1 MDAYKILKII
11 GIPFILFLAIFSG
24 VFLLLNFIFN
34 VIVEIYQ
41 KTFATGSLLKP
52 EEINIDFSLFTSF
65 SLLTTSLVV
74 FLCMMGISFATTLM
88 LIFKFKTNYGQLKKD
103 QKGSARFSTFK
114 EIQQQ
119 YRDVP
124 DKGERF
130 EGGGGIPVARYKDRL
145 FIDDSPVNNMII
157 GTTRSGKGETFVFS
171 AIDIYS
177 RAEKQASMILN
188 DPKGELYSASKDTL
202 ESLGYHVE
210 VLNLMNPL
218 QSMSYNL
225 LQLTIDAF
233 MEENYSLA
241 QQYARSVAF
250 MLYYD
255 PKSKDPFWSNSST
268 DLCTAL
274 ILALCEQCKHEP
286 EKINMYN
293 VALMLSDLGTRKVE
307 DEDTGEEISA
317 LDDFFAGFPE
327 NHPAKM
333 QYATIN
339 FSGGQTRASILANT
353 NAKLGV
359 FTLDGT
365 AKLTS
370 QNSYDMSKIGFG
382 RWIKAKT
389 KPDTRIHITF
399 PNNKTETIRTDSDGM
414 FTLYHK
420 NPLDINDEII
430 VKVQNDK
437 TTIKITGKQYK
448 KTKDGDTKFEG
459 HFETMT
465 DNKNVKVVEVMEYD
479 KPTAIFMIVP
489 DYDATFNVIASLYV
503 KQVYT
508 NLARIASNAEGGK
521 CHREVIFILDEFG
534 NMPAIE
540 GMANIVTVCLGR
552 NIRFNLVIQ
561 AYAQLE
567 NLYGDDWK
575 TIDGNCGNTLY
586 LLTADESTA
595 ELISKKLGD
604 KTILT
609 KSRSGQTISLS
620 KSKTESVDSRR
631 LMTATEV
638 MGLQEGEMI
647 VLRVIKR
654 QDKNRNRIKSYPI
667 FLTGKTAL
675 KYRWEYLSDYYDTD
689 KSINDID
696 IPCQHSMTDL
706 NLLKANFE
714 KNNYEMNKELEL
726 NCEESELEIEPESVP
741 INQPETIS
749 VKEPENEQE
758 PVLVKEQEILPQ
770 NKEEP
775 LLEKEE
781 SENVIQNTKREMAL
795 KRQKER
801 VEKNRKEQEL
811 HSKINGL
818 LKASQVIPKGLMI
831 QAFNGSVEKVEEYSD
846 MGLMDFRDIVL
857 SNDSVIN
864 DKICSIMLSKI
875 NHALEQI
882 ENDTKKGSLVNG

>member
-1 MDAYKILKII
+1 MEQNKFIYILKKI
-11 GIPFILFLAIFSG
+11 GIPLLIFLTSFFALFLS
-24 VFLLLNFIFN
+24 LNFVLN
-34 VIVEIYQ
+34 LVVEIFQ
-41 KTFATGSLLKP
+41 KTFTTGSILKT
-52 EEINIDFSLFTSF
+52 EEINISKSMFTSF
-65 SLLTTSLVV
+65 PFVASSLFIYIVLVV
-74 FLCMMGISFATTLM
+74 FSIASSILIAFKIINSFG
-88 LIFKFKTNYGQLKKD
+88 NLKKD
-103 QKGSARFSTFK
+103 QKGSARFTTFK

-124 DKGERF
+124 DKAERF
-130 EGGGGIPVARYKDRL
+130 EGGGGVPIARYKNRL

-177 RAEKQASMILN
+177 RAREQASMILN
-188 DPKGELYSASKDTL
+188 DPKGELYSASKETL
-202 ESLGYHVE
+202 EGLGYHVE

-233 MEENYSLA
+233 MERNYSLA

-274 ILALCEQCKHEP
+274 ILALCEQCKHES

-293 VALMLSDLGTRKVE
+293 VALMLSDLGTRMVV
-307 DEDTGEEISA
+307 DEDGNEMSA
-317 LDDFFAGFPE
+317 LDEFFGKFPE

-370 QNSYDMSKIGFG
+370 QNTFDMTKIGFS
-382 RWIKAKT
+382 RWIKGRT

-399 PNNKTETIRTDSDGM
+399 SNNKKSTIRTDADGM
-414 FTLYHK
+414 FTLFHK
-420 NPLDINDEII
+420 NAL
-430 VKVQNDK
+430 
-437 TTIKITGKQYK
+437 
-448 KTKDGDTKFEG
+448 KDGDYFIVSGEG
-459 HFETMT
+459 FETKVEIT
-465 DNKNVKVVEVMEYD
+465 GQIESQKKDGSKFPEGFLQFESNNKSVEIITAMEYD

-508 NLARIASNAEGGK
+508 NLARIASNSEGGK
-521 CHREVIFILDEFG
+521 CHREVVFILDEFG

-552 NIRFNLVIQ
+552 NIRFNIVIQ

-586 LLTADESTA
+586 LLTADETTA
-595 ELISKKLGD
+595 ELISKKLGEE
-604 KTILT
+604 TIVT
-609 KSRSGQTISLS
+609 KSRSGQTISLN
-620 KSKTESVDSRR
+620 KSRTESVDSRR

-638 MGLQEGEMI
+638 MGLKEGEMI
-647 VLRVIKR
+647 VIRVIKR
-654 QDKNRNRIKSYPI
+654 QDKKRKRIKSYPI
-667 FLTGKTAL
+667 YLEGKTAL
-675 KYRWEYLSDYYDTD
+675 MYRWEYLYEFYDTD
-689 KSINDID
+689 NSINDID
-696 IPCQHSMTDL
+696 IPCEHSMTDL
-706 NLLKANFE
+706 NVLKASFTD
-714 KNNYEMNKELEL
+714 NKYVENKLKEQ
-726 NCEESELEIEPESVP
+726 EESIEKESEDIAPEKEN
-741 INQPETIS
+741 ITIQKEPETI
-749 VKEPENEQE
+749 
-758 PVLVKEQEILPQ
+758 
-770 NKEEP
+770 
-775 LLEKEE
+775 LLEKEGNSD
-781 SENVIQNTKREMAL
+781 SEITSNAKRENEL
-795 KRQKER
+795 LRQKQRKEKMR
-801 VEKNRKEQEL
+801 KEKDFNKKVNATIKVEKLFPKGFISTVFDAIESSDIEDYMNMGIVDFREVILSNERDIDDKKCSIIL
-811 HSKINGL
+811 TKINKTL
-818 LKASQVIPKGLMI
+818 
-831 QAFNGSVEKVEEYSD
+831 EE
-846 MGLMDFRDIVL
+846 MM
-857 SNDSVIN
+857 
-864 DKICSIMLSKI
+864 K
-875 NHALEQI
+875 
-882 ENDTKKGSLVNG
+882 

>member
-1 MDAYKILKII
+1 MIKKI
-11 GIPFILFLAIFSG
+11 GIPLLIFLVTFTAF
-24 VFLLLNFIFN
+24 FLGLNFVVNF
-34 VIVEIYQ
+34 VVEVFQ
-41 KTFATGSLLKP
+41 KTFGTGSFLETESLN
-52 EEINIDFSLFTSF
+52 INKEMFVSFPFIASYMIIYVFLTIISLASSLFM
-65 SLLTTSLVV
+65 VY
-74 FLCMMGISFATTLM
+74 
-88 LIFKFKTNYGQLKKD
+88 KFVSNFGKLKKD
-103 QKGSARFSTFK
+103 QKGSARFTTFK
-114 EIQQQ
+114 EIKEQ

-130 EGGGGIPVARYKDRL
+130 KGGGGVPVARYKNKL

-210 VLNLMNPL
+210 VLNLMNPI

-233 MEENYSLA
+233 MEGNYSLA

-250 MLYYD
+250 MLYHD
-255 PKSKDPFWSNSST
+255 PKAKDPFWSNSAT
-268 DLCTAL
+268 DLVTAL

-293 VALMLSDLGTRKVE
+293 VALMLSDLASRTVE
-307 DEDTGEEISA
+307 DENGNEISA

-339 FSGGQTRASILANT
+339 FSGGQTRASILANA

-370 QNSYDMSKIGFG
+370 QNSFDMSKIGFG
-382 RWIKAKT
+382 RWIKGKT
-389 KPDTRIHITF
+389 KPDTRIHLKF

-420 NPLDINDEII
+420 NPLDMNDEVQ
-430 VKVQNDK
+430 VKVQGEE
-437 TTIKITGKQYK
+437 TTIKVTGKLYK
-448 KTKDGDTKFEG
+448 TTKDGKQKFEG
-459 HFETMT
+459 SLSSSTNNDT
-465 DNKNVKVVEVMEYD
+465 VKVIEIMEYD

-534 NMPAIE
+534 NMPPIE
-540 GMANIVTVCLGR
+540 GMANIITVCLGR

-561 AYAQLE
+561 AYAQLQ

-586 LLTADESTA
+586 LLTADENTA
-595 ELISKKLGD
+595 EIISKKLGEQ
-604 KTILT
+604 TIIT

-620 KSKTESVDSRR
+620 KSKTENVDSRR

-638 MGLQEGEMI
+638 MGLKEGEMI

-654 QDKNRNRIKSYPI
+654 QDKKRRRIKSYPI

-696 IPCQHSMTDL
+696 IPCEHAMLDL
-706 NLLKANFE
+706 NSMKADFTV
-714 KNNYEMNKELEL
+714 NNYASN
-726 NCEESELEIEPESVP
+726 LEIE
-741 INQPETIS
+741 
-749 VKEPENEQE
+749 KEIEDEPQKNEE
-758 PVLVKEQEILPQ
+758 DL
-770 NKEEP
+770 
-775 LLEKEE
+775 LLEKEIE
-781 SENVIQNTKREMAL
+781 QQKKVQSLKRHQKRKEEKLNQKINEHIKTSEVIQ
-795 KRQKER
+795 
-801 VEKNRKEQEL
+801 
-811 HSKINGL
+811 
-818 LKASQVIPKGLMI
+818 KGLML
-831 QAFNGSVEKVEEYSD
+831 QAFDNDIDKVEEYRQ
-846 MGLMDFRDIVL
+846 MGILEFRDIVL
-857 SNDSVIN
+857 SNNEGISDM
-864 DKICSIMLSKI
+864 ICTIMLSKI
-875 NHALEQI
+875 NAALEQVENEI
-882 ENDTKKGSLVNG
+882 ETEKETVS

>member
-1 MDAYKILKII
+1 MEQNESKMKY
-11 GIPFILFLAIFSG
+11 FIKKMSFPSFVFFATTAAVFFL
-24 VFLLLNFIFN
+24 VNFLLN
-34 VIVEIYQ
+34 VILEVVQ
-41 KTFATGSLLKP
+41 KTFMTGSILEP
-52 EEINIDFSLFTSF
+52 EPLSISASMFFDFPYMSTSF
-65 SLLTTSLVV
+65 ILYVTIFIISVLVGV
-74 FLCMMGISFATTLM
+74 VMAYKYISNFG
-88 LIFKFKTNYGQLKKD
+88 KLKKD
-103 QKGSARFSTFK
+103 QKGSARFTTFK
-114 EIQQQ
+114 EIKMQ

-124 DKGERF
+124 DKAERF
-130 EGGGGIPVARYKDRL
+130 DGGGGIPVARYEDRL

-171 AIDIYS
+171 TIDIYS

-188 DPKGELYSASKDTL
+188 DPKGELYAASKDTL
-202 ESLGYHVE
+202 EGLGYHVE

-268 DLCTAL
+268 DLCTAI
-274 ILALCEQCKHEP
+274 ILALCEQCKDEP

-293 VALMLSDLGTRKVE
+293 VALMLADLGTRTVTDDNGNE
-307 DEDTGEEISA
+307 VSA
-317 LDDFFAGFPE
+317 LDDFFSKFPE

-370 QNSYDMSKIGFG
+370 QNSFDMSKIGFS
-382 RWIKAKT
+382 RWIKGKS
-389 KPDTRIHITF
+389 KPVTRINITF
-399 PNNKTETIRTDSDGM
+399 NNEKIETIRTDAEGM

-420 NPLDINDEII
+420 SPLRVGDSFI
-430 VKVQNDK
+430 VS
-437 TTIKITGKQYK
+437 G
-448 KTKDGDTKFEG
+448 DG
-459 HFETMT
+459 FETKIEVIE
-465 DNKNVKVVEVMEYD
+465 NCEQGFFKVKENNDDVKISTVVDHD
-479 KPTAIFMIVP
+479 KPVAIFMIVP

-552 NIRFNLVIQ
+552 NIRFNLIIQ

-595 ELISKKLGD
+595 ELISKKLGEQ
-604 KTILT
+604 TIVT
-609 KSRSGQTISLS
+609 KSRSGQTFSLS

-638 MGLQEGEMI
+638 MGLKEGEMI
-647 VLRVIKR
+647 VIRVIKR
-654 QDKNRNRIKSYPI
+654 QDKERNRIRSYPI
-667 FLTGKTAL
+667 YLHGKTAL
-675 KYRWEYLSDYYDTD
+675 KYRWEYLADYYNTD
-689 KSINDID
+689 KSINEID
-696 IPCQHSMTDL
+696 IPCSHAMTDL
-706 NLLKANFE
+706 NKLKAKFMTNNFQKRLLEQSTIQEERMQEIQNIEEREFREE
-714 KNNYEMNKELEL
+714 KTQEIQNIE
-726 NCEESELEIEPESVP
+726 EIEFH
-741 INQPETIS
+741 
-749 VKEPENEQE
+749 K
-758 PVLVKEQEILPQ
+758 
-770 NKEEP
+770 NKEEQR
-775 LLEKEE
+775 LLEKKKVDEE
-781 SENVIQNTKREMAL
+781 VALVKREKSKLRNQERKAQL
-795 KRQKER
+795 QKE
-801 VEKNRKEQEL
+801 EE
-811 HSKINGL
+811 INHMINETVKVSSIL
-818 LKASQVIPKGLMI
+818 PKGFLVGVFGEIHTAEYMNLGI
-831 QAFNGSVEKVEEYSD
+831 LDFKEIVISKQNEIEEKKCAIILSKVESTINQILDKGSVK
-846 MGLMDFRDIVL
+846 
-857 SNDSVIN
+857 
-864 DKICSIMLSKI
+864 
-875 NHALEQI
+875 A
-882 ENDTKKGSLVNG
+882 

>member
-1 MDAYKILKII
+1 MNENKFVHLLKKA
-11 GIPFILFLAIFSG
+11 GIPMLLFLVTFTA
-24 VFLLLNFIFN
+24 LCLCLNFVLN
-34 VIVEIYQ
+34 MGVEIFQ
-41 KTFATGSLLKP
+41 KTLGSGSLFESKP
-52 EEINIDFSLFTSF
+52 INIDKKMFVSFPFITSSILIYIILFVVSLAS
-65 SLLTTSLVV
+65 SIVLVY
-74 FLCMMGISFATTLM
+74 
-88 LIFKFKTNYGQLKKD
+88 KFITNFGELRKD
-103 QKGSARFSTFK
+103 QKGSARFTTFK
-114 EIQQQ
+114 EIKQQ

-130 EGGGGIPVARYKDRL
+130 KGSGGIPIARYKDRL

-188 DPKGELYSASKDTL
+188 DPKGELYAASKDTL
-202 ESLGYHVE
+202 EGLGYHVE

-233 MEENYSLA
+233 MEGNYSLA

-255 PKSKDPFWSNSST
+255 PKAKDPFWSNSAT
-268 DLCTAL
+268 DLVTAL

-293 VALMLSDLGTRKVE
+293 VALMLSDLGSRMVE
-307 DEDTGEEISA
+307 DENGNEISA
-317 LDDFFAGFPE
+317 LDDFFASFPE

-339 FSGGQTRASILANT
+339 FSGGQTRASILANA

-370 QNSYDMSKIGFG
+370 QNSFDMSKIGFG
-382 RWIKAKT
+382 RWIKGKT
-389 KPDTRIHITF
+389 KPDTRIHLTF
-399 PNNKTETIRTDSDGM
+399 PNNKIETIRTDSDGM

-420 NPLDINDEII
+420 NPLKENDEVL
-430 VKVQNDK
+430 VKVQGEESR
-437 TTIKITGKQYK
+437 IRITGKNYK
-448 KTKDGDTKFEG
+448 KTKEGNEKFEG
-459 HFETMT
+459 SLSAVS
-465 DNKNVKVVEVMEYD
+465 DNENVKVIEIMEYD

-540 GMANIVTVCLGR
+540 GMANIITVCLGR

-567 NLYGDDWK
+567 NLYGEDWK

-586 LLTADESTA
+586 LLTADENTA
-595 ELISKKLGD
+595 EIISKKLGE
-604 KTILT
+604 KTIIT

-620 KSKTESVDSRR
+620 KSKTENLDSRR
-631 LMTATEV
+631 LMTSTEV
-638 MGLQEGEMI
+638 MGLKEGEMI

-654 QDKNRNRIKSYPI
+654 QDKNRKRIKSYPI

-675 KYRWEYLSDYYDTD
+675 KYRWEYLSDYYNTE
-689 KSINDID
+689 KSINEID
-696 IPCQHSMTDL
+696 IPCEHSMTDL
-706 NLLKANFE
+706 NKLKADFTV
-714 KNNYEMNKELEL
+714 NNYKRNR
-726 NCEESELEIEPESVP
+726 EIEND
-741 INQPETIS
+741 IQ
-749 VKEPENEQE
+749 KENESNIEDGNNHENDIDQE
-758 PVLVKEQEILPQ
+758 NEKDL
-770 NKEEP
+770 
-775 LLEKEE
+775 LLEKEIE
-781 SENVIQNTKREMAL
+781 QQKKEQAL
-795 KRQKER
+795 KRQQQ
-801 VEKNRKEQEL
+801 RKEEKLNQ
-811 HSKINGL
+811 KINEHIKTSQIIQKGL
-818 LKASQVIPKGLMI
+818 LL
-831 QAFNGSVEKVEEYSD
+831 QAFDNDMEKVEEYSQ
-846 MGLMDFRDIVL
+846 MGILEFRDIVL
-857 SNDSVIN
+857 SNNNQISDM
-864 DKICSIMLSKI
+864 ICSIMLSKI
-875 NHALEQI
+875 NSALEQV
-882 ENDTKKGSLVNG
+882 ENDIEKEKETVS

>member
-1 MDAYKILKII
+1 MFNESFIYYLKKI
-11 GIPFILFLAIFSG
+11 GIP
-24 VFLLLNFIFN
+24 LLLLAMSFSVFFLTLNALLN
-34 VIVEIYQ
+34 AIVEVFQ
-41 KTFATGSLLKP
+41 KTFNTGSLLELEP
-52 EEINIDFSLFTSF
+52 IN
-65 SLLTTSLVV
+65 LTTEMFYTFPFLETASLVYAV
-74 FLCMMGISFATTLM
+74 LFLLAFVPAVVLT
-88 LIFKFKTNYGQLKKD
+88 FKYITNFGQIKKE
-103 QKGSARFSTFK
+103 QKGSARFTTFK

-124 DKGERF
+124 EKGEKF
-130 EGGGGIPVARYKDRL
+130 KGSGGVPVARHKKRI
-145 FIDDSPVNNMII
+145 FIDDSPVNNMVI

-188 DPKGELYSASKDTL
+188 DPKGELYAASKDTL
-202 ESLGYHVE
+202 EGLGYHVE
-210 VLNLMNPL
+210 VLNLMNPI

-233 MEENYSLA
+233 MEGNYSLS

-250 MLYYD
+250 MLYHD
-255 PKSKDPFWSNSST
+255 PKAKDPFWANSAT

-274 ILALCEQCKHEP
+274 ILALCEQCKLER

-293 VALMLSDLGTRKVE
+293 VALMLSDLGTRTVMNE
-307 DEDTGEEISA
+307 DEEEVSA
-317 LDDFFAGFPE
+317 LDDFFSKFPE

-339 FSGGQTRASILANT
+339 FSSGQTRASILANA

-370 QNSYDMSKIGFG
+370 RNSFDMSKIGFS
-382 RWIKAKT
+382 RWIKGKT
-389 KPDTRIHITF
+389 APDTRIHVTF
-399 PNNKTETIRTDSDGM
+399 SSNETATIRTDADGM
-414 FTLYHK
+414 FTLFHK
-420 NPLDINDEII
+420 HPLQVGDSF
-430 VKVQNDK
+430 
-437 TTIKITGKQYK
+437 TIRAGKEETVVSVTGLIERER
-448 KTKDGDTKFEG
+448 KDGVMIHEG
-459 HFETMT
+459 LLEH
-465 DNKNVKVVEVMEYD
+465 EVMSGNVEIQAIMEFD
-479 KPTAIFMIVP
+479 KPTAVFMIVP
-489 DYDATFNVIASLYV
+489 DYDATLNVIGSLYV

-508 NLARIASNAEGGK
+508 NLAHIASNSEGGK

-604 KTILT
+604 ETILT
-609 KSRSGQTISLS
+609 KSRSGQTLSMS

-638 MGLQEGEMI
+638 MGLKEGEMI
-647 VLRVIKR
+647 VIRIIKR
-654 QDKNRNRIKSYPI
+654 QDKDRKRIKSYPI

-675 KYRWEYLSDYYDTD
+675 KYRWEYLSAYYNTD
-689 KSINDID
+689 NSINDID
-696 IPCQHSMTDL
+696 IPCEHSMTDL
-706 NLLKANFE
+706 NQLRASFTTNNFADNLIKQLPE
-714 KNNYEMNKELEL
+714 KEGAEK
-726 NCEESELEIEPESVP
+726 SAAVA
-741 INQPETIS
+741 S
-749 VKEPENEQE
+749 VKQ
-758 PVLVKEQEILPQ
+758 K
-770 NKEEP
+770 KAAARH
-775 LLEKEE
+775 EK
-781 SENVIQNTKREMAL
+781 RRAEM
-795 KRQKER
+795 QKEIDFNQF
-801 VEKNRKEQEL
+801 VNDHYKVQQLFNSTFLKNVDAENPEKYMEMGIVDFREFILANDHQIEDKFCSVIL
-811 HSKINGL
+811 TKINGTL
-818 LKASQVIPKGLMI
+818 TKIK
-831 QAFNGSVEKVEEYSD
+831 EEEERVT
-846 MGLMDFRDIVL
+846 G
-857 SNDSVIN
+857 
-864 DKICSIMLSKI
+864 
-875 NHALEQI
+875 
-882 ENDTKKGSLVNG
+882 

>member
-1 MDAYKILKII
+1 MNENKFIRLLKKI
-11 GIPFILFLAIFSG
+11 GIPVLVFLVTFTVLFLG
-24 VFLLLNFIFN
+24 LNFVVN
-34 VIVEIYQ
+34 LGVEIFQ
-41 KTFATGSLLKP
+41 KTFGTGSFLETEK
-52 EEINIDFSLFTSF
+52 INIDKKMFVSF
-65 SLLTTSLVV
+65 PFIASSIIVYLILLVV
-74 FLCMMGISFATTLM
+74 SLASSI
-88 LIFKFKTNYGQLKKD
+88 LIVFKFITNFGQLKKD
-103 QKGSARFSTFK
+103 QKGSARFTTFK

-130 EGGGGIPVARYKDRL
+130 EGGGGVPIARFKDRL

-177 RAEKQASMILN
+177 RAEKQASMVLN
-188 DPKGELYSASKDTL
+188 DPKGELYSASKETL
-202 ESLGYHVE
+202 EGLGYHVE

-233 MEENYSLA
+233 MEGNYSLA

-293 VALMLSDLGTRKVE
+293 VALMLSDLGTRMVE
-307 DEDTGEEISA
+307 DENGNEISA

-370 QNSYDMSKIGFG
+370 QNSYDMSKIGFS
-382 RWIKAKT
+382 RWIKGKT
-389 KPDTRIHITF
+389 KPDTRIHLTF

-420 NPLDINDEII
+420 NPLNTDDEVL
-430 VKVQNDK
+430 VKVQGEE
-437 TTIKITGKQYK
+437 TRIKITGKLYK
-448 KTKDGDTKFEG
+448 KTKDGNEKFEG
-459 HFETMT
+459 SLSSTT
-465 DNKNVKVVEVMEYD
+465 DNDTVKVVEVMEYD

-521 CHREVIFILDEFG
+521 CHREVIFLLDEFG

-540 GMANIVTVCLGR
+540 GMANIITVCLGR
-552 NIRFNLVIQ
+552 NIRFNLIIQ

-567 NLYGDDWK
+567 NLYGEDWK

-586 LLTADESTA
+586 LLTADENTA
-595 ELISKKLGD
+595 EIISKKLGE
-604 KTILT
+604 KTIVT
-609 KSRSGQTISLS
+609 KSRSGQTISLN

-631 LMTATEV
+631 LMTSTEV
-638 MGLQEGEMI
+638 MGLKEGEMI

-654 QDKNRNRIKSYPI
+654 QDKNRKRIKSYPI

-696 IPCQHSMTDL
+696 IPCEHSMTDL
-706 NLLKANFE
+706 NKLKASFVV
-714 KNNYEMNKELEL
+714 NNYTKNIEIESEIDREVEKENESSTQKSEKEL
-726 NCEESELEIEPESVP
+726 
-741 INQPETIS
+741 
-749 VKEPENEQE
+749 
-758 PVLVKEQEILPQ
+758 
-770 NKEEP
+770 
-775 LLEKEE
+775 LLEKEIE
-781 SENVIQNTKREMAL
+781 QKKKEQSL
-795 KRQKER
+795 KRQQK
-801 VEKNRKEQEL
+801 RKEEKLNQ
-811 HSKINGL
+811 KINEH
-818 LKASQVIPKGLMI
+818 LKASQVIQKGLML
-831 QAFNGSVEKVEEYSD
+831 QAFDNDMEKIEEYSQ
-846 MGLMDFRDIVL
+846 MGILEFRDIVL
-857 SNDSVIN
+857 SNNHQISDM
-864 DKICSIMLSKI
+864 ICSIMLSKI
-875 NHALEQI
+875 NAALEQV
-882 ENDTKKGSLVNG
+882 ENDIEKEKETVS